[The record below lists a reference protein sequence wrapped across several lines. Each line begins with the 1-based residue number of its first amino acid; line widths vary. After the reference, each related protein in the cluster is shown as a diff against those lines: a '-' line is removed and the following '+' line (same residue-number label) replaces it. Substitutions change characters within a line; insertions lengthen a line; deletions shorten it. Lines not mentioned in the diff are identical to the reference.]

1 MPPEHL
7 RGLGSGF
14 IIDRSGEI
22 LTNAHVV
29 NQADKVSVLLNDGRT
44 FEGKVQGVDEVTD
57 LAVIKINAGG
67 DLPVAPLGDSERCRW
82 RLGDRRWQPWDLIAP
97 SP

>member
-1 MPPEHL
+1 
-7 RGLGSGF
+7 
-14 IIDRSGEI
+14 
-22 LTNAHVV
+22 VV

-44 FEGKVQGVDEVTD
+44 FEGKVRRDEVTD

-67 DLPVAPLGDSERCRW
+67 DLPVAPWATQRGAGG